1 MVIDLRTLVFVM
13 GISHFLQALVFF
25 QQYKA
30 NKNLV
35 GPGWWFLWSVTGSF
49 GFVLVLLRKNVSLLP
64 FVIIIQD
71 PVIILAIIFQYIGIV
86 KFFNKEVNYKLL
98 ALFFGLFVFI
108 HVFFY
113 LVIDS
118 IFIRTVTFN
127 VYLSILG
134 FVNAITFIRNSNRS
148 IRSTVNFMIVLM
160 LFHGLIFA
168 YRTVMILFG
177 ANYSDLSAITF
188 FNLTQYFNALIVSLL
203 WTFGFIIMLNQKLN
217 FEISELKNQF
227 EQFFHLSPDP
237 VFITRLNDEVFVDC
251 NDSFTTTYGYK
262 KENIVGSTSLHFGL
276 WSNPEN
282 RKMFYSNL
290 REKGSFENYETIFQR
305 KDKEQ
310 IDVLVSANIV
320 NFNDVPHVICVSRNI
335 SERKKIEKEIKDK
348 NEELLRLNSEREKFY
363 SIIAHDLKSPFQG
376 LIGSSEILSEQYN
389 SLSEKEKLSF
399 IQGIKNLSQ
408 NSYRLLENLLEWTM
422 LQTGNMSFTPE
433 YFNLLV
439 ELHPT
444 LSLLKQTALNK
455 EIELNYEINNM
466 LFISADKNMLFTI
479 IRNLISNSVKFT
491 NRNGKINF
499 TVEKIDNSIKFSI
512 SDNGIGIEKDDMEK
526 LFTIDKNHLHMG
538 TNNEKGTGL
547 GLLLCKEMI
556 ERHGGNIYVNS
567 EIGKGTTFYFTL
579 PA

>member
-188 FNLTQYFNALIVSLL
+188 F
-203 WTFGFIIMLNQKLN
+203 
-217 FEISELKNQF
+217 
-227 EQFFHLSPDP
+227 
-237 VFITRLNDEVFVDC
+237 
-251 NDSFTTTYGYK
+251 
-262 KENIVGSTSLHFGL
+262 
-276 WSNPEN
+276 
-282 RKMFYSNL
+282 
-290 REKGSFENYETIFQR
+290 
-305 KDKEQ
+305 
-310 IDVLVSANIV
+310 
-320 NFNDVPHVICVSRNI
+320 
-335 SERKKIEKEIKDK
+335 
-348 NEELLRLNSEREKFY
+348 
-363 SIIAHDLKSPFQG
+363 
-376 LIGSSEILSEQYN
+376 
-389 SLSEKEKLSF
+389 
-399 IQGIKNLSQ
+399 
-408 NSYRLLENLLEWTM
+408 
-422 LQTGNMSFTPE
+422 
-433 YFNLLV
+433 
-439 ELHPT
+439 
-444 LSLLKQTALNK
+444 
-455 EIELNYEINNM
+455 
-466 LFISADKNMLFTI
+466 
-479 IRNLISNSVKFT
+479 
-491 NRNGKINF
+491 
-499 TVEKIDNSIKFSI
+499 
-512 SDNGIGIEKDDMEK
+512 
-526 LFTIDKNHLHMG
+526 
-538 TNNEKGTGL
+538 
-547 GLLLCKEMI
+547 
-556 ERHGGNIYVNS
+556 
-567 EIGKGTTFYFTL
+567 
-579 PA
+579 